1 MPLSRLRGDM
11 GSALLRL
18 LLWLWLALLA
28 GSASAAAQQVGEV
41 LYAYGITS
49 VQRPGEDPR
58 FVQKS
63 DALREGDVISTSSR
77 GFAVIA
83 FTDGANL
90 TLRPNTTF
98 AIDKFSHG
106 AGEESALFRL
116 VKGGVRAFS
125 GLISKRNPQGMQ
137 LTSRTATMGIRGTSF
152 DVRSCEGDCADE
164 LKAARR
170 KEGLP
175 SDLVVARIAVALG
188 SVTVVGANGQ
198 TRPGGKGAPLVNG
211 DTVRTEKGSHA
222 IIAFRDQSKV
232 TVTAESEFKLENVR
246 FTGAKADS
254 GNFVV
259 RVVRGGARALTGL
272 LARSEPK
279 NVQVH
284 MLTAVVGVRGT
295 GIDAMFGLD
304 CVAPDQC
311 AQGAFVHTWQGVV
324 ALEVGARSLLIPLG
338 QTGVFNPKFDRLT
351 LVEQRPQFMIDEPA
365 PRPDG
370 VPVDFE
376 NLFGVFRL
384 DGYPTGLYVAVR
396 DGHIEFFGRVG
407 SIDLGPGESGYLTD
421 GGDTPQRLADQPPFL
436 LNDPY
441 PLPEQFNEQ
450 TVRLLEVLNPGGGPG
465 DVICEVQ

>member
-1 MPLSRLRGDM
+1 
-11 GSALLRL
+11 LLGL
-18 LLWLWLALLA
+18 TLT
-28 GSASAAAQQVGEV
+28 SVASAQQIGEIV
-41 LYAYGITS
+41 YAHGLTS
-49 VQRPGEDPR
+49 VQRAGEGAR
-58 FVQKS
+58 FVQKG
-63 DALREGDVISTSSR
+63 DALNQGDVISTSSR
-77 GFAVIA
+77 GFAVVA
-83 FTDGANL
+83 LMDGTKF

-98 AIDKFSHG
+98 AIDKFNHG

-116 VKGGVRAFS
+116 MKGGVRAFS

-137 LTSRTATMGIRGTSF
+137 LTSRAATMGIRGTSF

-164 LKAARR
+164 LKAGRK

-188 SVTVVGANGQ
+188 TVTVVAANGQ
-198 TRPGGKGAPLVNG
+198 TRPAGKGTPLVNG
-211 DTVRTEKGSHA
+211 ETVRTEKGSHA

-232 TVTAESEFKLENVR
+232 TVTAGSEFKLENVR

-272 LARSEPK
+272 LARNQPQ
-279 NVQVH
+279 NVRVH

-304 CVAPDQC
+304 CVAPNQC
-311 AQGAFVHTWQGVV
+311 AQGAFVHTWEGAV
-324 ALEVGARSLLIPLG
+324 AMEVGARSLLIPLG
-338 QTGVFNPKFDRLT
+338 QTGVYNPTFDRLT
-351 LVEQRPQFMIDEPA
+351 LVERRPQFMIDEPA
-365 PRPDG
+365 PRPDM
-370 VPVDFE
+370 VDIDFD

-384 DGYPTGLYVAVR
+384 DGYPTGLYVVVR

-407 SIDLGPGESGYLTD
+407 SIDLGPGESAYLED
-421 GGDTPQRLADQPPFL
+421 GRDTPQRLAEQPPFL

-441 PLPEQFNEQ
+441 PLPERFDES
-450 TVRLLEVLNPGGGPG
+450 TVRLLEVLNPGGSPG